1 MWWLGNGWM
10 AGAALVADA
19 PPWAMY
25 DLGNLT
31 ATALLGWYAWHT
43 ASRTLPALV
52 RAFREELAA
61 QRRES
66 ADERQA
72 FREEL
77 AEERLQ
83 RHADSL
89 SLLEGLQTLSRQMGG
104 RMEPDRPFSV
114 LKERS

>member
-1 MWWLGNGWM
+1 MSGWRGVWTLW
-10 AGAALVADA
+10 AETT
-19 PPWAMY
+19 PWAVY
-25 DLGNLT
+25 DLGNMT

-61 QRRES
+61 QRREW

-89 SLLEGLQTLSRQMGG
+89 SLLEGLQSLSRQITSACDASRGAYPM
-104 RMEPDRPFSV
+104 
-114 LKERS
+114 LHERTP